1 MISHLNNNNNKI
13 YHISKRIGPGK
24 DILNQGLGKSSMI
37 APPKHLFHTKR
48 KEGEAAGGK
57 REGGRGEK
65 GKVIGDSIKLED
77 PHANL

>member
-1 MISHLNNNNNKI
+1 
-13 YHISKRIGPGK
+13 
-24 DILNQGLGKSSMI
+24 MI
-37 APPKHLFHTKR
+37 APPKHLFHTKG